1 MDCCIPQW
9 DSKNLGHRDTTYEHP
24 EVHATSFERVKL
36 SGGFLMGTE
45 DIDCVAADGEGPIRE
60 VVLSPF
66 SIAPTTVTNEEFA
79 RFVDATKYQ
88 TDAEVFGWSF
98 VFNQFISRKIAKTIQ
113 QVVTQTPWWWQV
125 PEASWKQPEGADSGI
140 DDRPDHPVVHISW
153 NDAQAYCNWSSSRLP
168 TEAEWEFAAR
178 GGLIQNRYPWG
189 NNLTPEGQHKCNI
202 WQGSFPAK
210 NTLEDG
216 YAGTAPAKS
225 YEPNAYGIYNA
236 SGNVWEWC
244 ADWSSKVPKPVDN
257 ELDPEGPPEGTS
269 KVTKGGSYLCHA
281 SYCNRYRVSAR
292 SSATP
297 DSSTG
302 NMGFR
307 TVAL

>member
-9 DSKNLGHRDTTYEHP
+9 DSKNLQNRDTTYRQSG
-24 EVHATSFERVKL
+24 VHTSSVERVKL
-36 SGGFLMGTE
+36 SGEFLMGTE
-45 DIDCVAADGEGPIRE
+45 DIDCVTTDGERPIRKAA
-60 VVLSPF
+60 LSPF
-66 SIAPTTVTNEEFA
+66 SIATTTVTNEEFA
-79 RFVDATKYQ
+79 RFVDATRYQ
-88 TDAEVFGWSF
+88 TDAEAFGWSF
-98 VFNQFISRKIAKTIQ
+98 VFNQFISRKTAKTIR

-125 PEASWKQPEGADSGI
+125 PEASWKQPEGPDSNV

-153 NDAQAYCNWSSSRLP
+153 NDAQAYCNWSTSRLP

-189 NNLTPEGQHKCNI
+189 NNLTPDGQHRCNI
-202 WQGSFPAK
+202 WQGSFPDK

-225 YEPNAYGIYNA
+225 YEPNAYGIYNT

-244 ADWSSKVPKPVDN
+244 TDWSSRVPKPMN
-257 ELDPEGPPEGTS
+257 KLDPEGPPEGTS